1 MDRDPDGVDSPRLTS
16 PWPVFVALGIA
27 LSELGVLLGGPL
39 IPLAVG
45 GIVLLEASI
54 VGIVRES
61 GYASTLWRT
70 AVVVGTAFLGIG
82 GLVVALTRADV
93 RGTAIAVAGGIALVG
108 AVGLRI
114 AEDIT

>member
-1 MDRDPDGVDSPRLTS
+1 MDREPAGVDSPRLTS

-27 LSELGVLLGGPL
+27 ISELGVLMGGRL
-39 IPLAVG
+39 IPVAVG

-61 GYASTLWRT
+61 GYASTLWRP
-70 AVVVGTAFLGIG
+70 AVVVGAVFLGIG
-82 GLVVALTRADV
+82 GLLVALTRVDV
-93 RGTAIAVAGGIALVG
+93 RGTAIAVAGGLALLA

-114 AEDIT
+114 AER